1 MPPLPQTV
9 RPEAGE
15 YDPYYGR
22 YIALV
27 PDGDVV
33 GALAGQ
39 LAHTIAPL
47 RRLTDEDARQAYAP
61 GKWTIA
67 EVIGHVCDV
76 ERVMAYRA
84 LRIARG
90 DTTPLAGFDE
100 NAYTPAGE
108 FDARPFVSLLDEL
121 EQVRRATVA
130 LLAGL
135 PASAWTRTGTVN
147 AGPVSVRAL
156 AWIIAGH
163 ERHHSGL
170 FRERYGVV

>member
-1 MPPLPQTV
+1 MPLLPQTV

-33 GALAGQ
+33 GALAEQ

-47 RRLTDEDARQAYAP
+47 RRLSADDARHAYAP

-67 EVIGHVCDV
+67 EVVGHVCDV

-108 FDARPFVSLLDEL
+108 FDARPFAGLLDEL
-121 EQVRRATVA
+121 EHVRRATVA

-135 PASAWTRTGTVN
+135 PASAWTRIGTVN
-147 AGPVSVRAL
+147 AGSVSVRAL

-163 ERHHSGL
+163 ERHHGVL
-170 FRERYGVV
+170 LTERYGV